1 MRVRVREGGLKDE
14 SWVSGLRNWVNGGAI
29 CGDKKT
35 GDMTLG
41 MEPREP
47 RSSLGSVQFEL
58 PV

>member
-1 MRVRVREGGLKDE
+1 MRVRVRERGLKDE
-14 SWVSGLRNWVNGGAI
+14 SWVSGLRNWVKGGDI

-35 GDMTLG
+35 GDITLG
-41 MEPREP
+41 TEPRKP